1 MSEPPQRLDS
11 LASRRGRGG
20 PSRGRF
26 MPKAVARRTKEERDA
41 SSPADKPEPSSTP
54 SGQSRGNHAPLPGRG
69 GRGGRGTRGRG
80 RGRFEPVASA
90 AVGPLAAPSGM
101 RSGSSS
107 RAATPAFETRAPT
120 GSPGFD
126 PRAIRIK
133 SETPGPETEGSMTP
147 EVDDNRI
154 DMAHSE
160 PVDGSLAQY
169 FPVRLEK
176 LEEDGDQVKKEP
188 GLEVEEAAAAAQS
201 GVYMSPQELREK
213 QRVEQDY
220 EAIINEF
227 DIRTSLD
234 DGRAQALEQK
244 LYFVQFP
251 SVMPK
256 VVPKPE
262 APAEEKQQKTEQ
274 TAENSKDSE
283 GDVDTKDGKDAN
295 DAASGDKKTPEGD
308 DDKDVIMIDD
318 DQPEPTPQPAAE
330 PTAEPEPVQR
340 GPYPEGLV
348 GKLRLHRS
356 GKLSM
361 TVGNI
366 VMDVSQGTECSFL
379 QDVVCIDEESKRA
392 FLVGQVSR
400 KLVASPN
407 VDQLVGTS

>member
-1 MSEPPQRLDS
+1 
-11 LASRRGRGG
+11 
-20 PSRGRF
+20 
-26 MPKAVARRTKEERDA
+26 
-41 SSPADKPEPSSTP
+41 
-54 SGQSRGNHAPLPGRG
+54 
-69 GRGGRGTRGRG
+69 
-80 RGRFEPVASA
+80 
-90 AVGPLAAPSGM
+90 M

-107 RAATPAFETRAPT
+107 RAATPAFESRAPT

-176 LEEDGDQVKKEP
+176 LEEDNDQVKKEP
-188 GLEVEEAAAAAQS
+188 GLEVEEAAAAARS

-234 DGRAQALEQK
+234 DDGRAQALEQK

-256 VVPKPE
+256 VVPKPDV
-262 APAEEKQQKTEQ
+262 PAEKKQ
-274 TAENSKDSE
+274 ENSKDTE
-283 GDVDTKDGKDAN
+283 GETKDAKDANDAN
-295 DAASGDKKTPEGD
+295 DAASDDKKAPEGD

-318 DQPEPTPQPAAE
+318 DQPEPTAQS
-330 PTAEPEPVQR
+330 TAQTTADTTEPEPVQR

-348 GKLRLHRS
+348 GRLRLHRS